1 MSDLSSGPRPTD
13 SQPGIRSLIAPFE
26 SAIGTKSAV
35 QIVTSLGLFIAA
47 WAIMYWSQQVSY
59 LLTLALALPTAGL
72 LVRVFI
78 VQHDCG
84 HGSFFK
90 SRRANDI
97 VGAICSL
104 MTFTPYANWR
114 RLHNLHHGSW
124 NNLDRRQGG
133 TDLYS
138 ECLTV
143 EEYWARPRWR
153 RFTYRTVRHPI
164 VGQLIIPPLVF
175 LFFYRTPFDTPK
187 AWVKERRSVHWT
199 NLAILSVFGALSLWL
214 GVWHVLLIQVPVIA
228 LTAIIGVL
236 LFSLQ
241 HRFDGAVWAR
251 QDEWNVTTAAL
262 HGCSFFKL
270 PRILQWFSGNIGFHH
285 VHHLSPRVPNY
296 RLEDC
301 HDAIPALQE
310 ANTVSWSQA
319 LKAIRLILWDEANRQ
334 MVTFAQARAAM
345 RRRIEAEA
353 PLPQA

>member
-1 MSDLSSGPRPTD
+1 MSDLSSGPRSID

-26 SAIGTKSAV
+26 SASVAASVV
-35 QIVTSLGLFIAA
+35 QIATSLGLFIVA
-47 WAIMYWSQQVSY
+47 WAAMYWSEQVSY
-59 LLTLALALPTAGL
+59 LLTLALAVPTAGL

-114 RLHNLHHGSW
+114 RLHNLHHGAW

-143 EEYWARPRWR
+143 EEYWSLSRWR
-153 RFTYRTVRHPI
+153 RFTYRLVRHPI
-164 VGQLIIPPLVF
+164 IGQLIIPPLVF

-187 AWVKERRSVHWT
+187 AWAKERLSVHRT
-199 NLAILSVFGALSLWL
+199 NLAILAVFGALSLWL
-214 GVWHVLLIQVPVIA
+214 GVWQVLLIQVPVIA
-228 LTAIIGVL
+228 LTAIFGVL

-251 QDEWNVTTAAL
+251 QGEWNVTTAAL

-270 PRILQWFSGNIGFHH
+270 PRVLQWFTGNIGFHH

-301 HDAIPALQE
+301 HDAIPALQ
-310 ANTVSWSQA
+310 AAQTVTWPQ
-319 LKAIRLILWDEANRQ
+319 AIRAIRQTLWDEANRQ

-345 RRRIEAEA
+345 RRRIEAEV
-353 PLPQA
+353 PIST